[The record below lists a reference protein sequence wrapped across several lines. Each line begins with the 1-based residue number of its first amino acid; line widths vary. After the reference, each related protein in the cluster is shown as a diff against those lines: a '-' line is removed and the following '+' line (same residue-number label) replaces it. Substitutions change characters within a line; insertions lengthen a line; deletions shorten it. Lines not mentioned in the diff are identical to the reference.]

1 MMFKTRFA
9 AKGLTPA
16 TEIDG
21 DAVIVSDKPLLM
33 RAHANLLS
41 NAYKYTERGGATI
54 RVARED
60 GRAIITVADTGRGM
74 SDAVRTRL
82 ADDAVTRLRGDQRVA
97 GTGSGFQSSE
107 ESRLGKAGVSE
118 CRARWSR
125 YT

>member
-33 RAHANLLS
+33 RALANLLS

-60 GRAIITVADTGRGM
+60 GRAIITVPDPGRGM

-82 ADDAVTRLRGDQRVA
+82 ADGAVTRVRDHERVPGPRSGLQPPQRPVQRHP
-97 GTGSGFQSSE
+97 G
-107 ESRLGKAGVSE
+107 
-118 CRARWSR
+118 
-125 YT
+125 